1 MPNMDKTGPNGEGPM
16 TGRGAGIC
24 GDNKQN
30 NGFLPRMRRR
40 LFLGRG
46 YGAGRGRGGNRMNQ

>member
-1 MPNMDKTGPNGEGPM
+1 MDKTGPNGEGPM